1 MSAPVL
7 SLAGFFSIPAKE
19 YEHFTITYTTA
30 KTLTALVV
38 AICAGVILAAL
49 YNFYIRRVPGGVV
62 RLLLSRDALSPEKA
76 LSAEELG
83 LLDKP
88 FALWELLRGV
98 SLRHT
103 VCAVTES
110 ATAAEEAK
118 APSDAEAQ
126 TEELVPDADAAQA
139 MEAPDA
145 DAAKEAEKTP
155 PAEELAFDAQTRFY
169 IPEDKRYRAE
179 GRFAEEGNGPVGLAI
194 TCALSLVLGFALIKL
209 IPVVLTLVDN
219 FL

>member
-1 MSAPVL
+1 MSAPIL

-19 YEHFTITYTTA
+19 YEHFTITYATA

-62 RLLLSRDALSPEKA
+62 RLLLSRDALSPETA

-110 ATAAEEAK
+110 ATTAEEGE
-118 APSDAEAQ
+118 APSDTDGQAKQIAPGG
-126 TEELVPDADAAQA
+126 EEKTA
-139 MEAPDA
+139 APDTDGA
-145 DAAKEAEKTP
+145 AEKAA
-155 PAEELAFDAQTRFY
+155 PAEEPAFDAQTRFY
-169 IPEDKRYRAE
+169 IPEEKKYRAE
-179 GRFAEEGNGPVGLAI
+179 TRFAEEGNGPVGLAI
-194 TCALSLVLGFALIKL
+194 TCVLSPVLGFALIKL

>member
-19 YEHFTITYTTA
+19 YEHFTITYATA

-110 ATAAEEAK
+110 ATTAEEAK
-118 APSDAEAQ
+118 APSDTEAQ
-126 TEELVPDADAAQA
+126 AEEL
-139 MEAPDA
+139 APDA

-155 PAEELAFDAQTRFY
+155 PAEEPVFDAQTRFY
-169 IPEDKRYRAE
+169 IPEDKRYRAQT
-179 GRFAEEGNGPVGLAI
+179 RFAEEGNGPVGLAI